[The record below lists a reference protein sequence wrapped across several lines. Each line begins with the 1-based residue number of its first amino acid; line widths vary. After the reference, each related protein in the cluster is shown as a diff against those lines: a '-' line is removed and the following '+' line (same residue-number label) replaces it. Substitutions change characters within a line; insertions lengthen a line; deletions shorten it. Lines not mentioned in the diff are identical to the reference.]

1 MERFKQILS
10 SISEAAQ
17 KTYKGK
23 KRSELKNSDFLF
35 PDTKSFPIVSPVD
48 VPDAINNF
56 GRMKGPMTYDAFLKK
71 LYTFVKRKG
80 PEFVAALPE
89 ATKDR
94 LGINKKSKAGCPFSI
109 GNMVRN
115 INPDCVHYM
124 SEGIV
129 TAVKSLPD
137 NMGNVVSYKT
147 TNAGKTWTVGTELT
161 KTEIQLAAVME
172 DPLLDKQMDL
182 MDLHAQPE
190 MEEEDDDEEDED
202 ELSEYKQ
209 DFLAMNIGSLNAI
222 ATHALEILRSIDSDP
237 HVKENLTESWIQ
249 GKIAITE
256 DYMRTIHDFVR
267 FVPQNDDTSWAE
279 NKPGL
284 WENIRRKKQKEGKNY
299 KPAKPGDPDR
309 PDREQWK
316 RLTK

>member
-1 MERFKQILS
+1 MERFKEILS

-17 KTYKGK
+17 
-23 KRSELKNSDFLF
+23 
-35 PDTKSFPIVSPVD
+35 
-48 VPDAINNF
+48 
-56 GRMKGPMTYDAFLKK
+56 
-71 LYTFVKRKG
+71 RKG
-80 PEFVAALPE
+80 QSFVAALPE

-94 LGINKKSKAGCPFSI
+94 LGINKTSKAKCSFSI

-115 INPDCVHYM
+115 INPDCIHYM

-129 TAVKSLPD
+129 TAIKSLPD
-137 NMGNVVSYKT
+137 NIGDVISYKT
-147 TNAGKTWTVGTELT
+147 TNAGKTWTIGTELT
-161 KTEIQLAAVME
+161 KTEVQLAPVE
-172 DPLLDKQMDL
+172 DPFMDL
-182 MDLHAQPE
+182 NAQPE
-190 MEEEDDDEEDED
+190 MDEDDEEEN

-209 DFLAMNIGSLNAI
+209 VFLVMNIGSLNAI

-267 FVPQNDDTSWAE
+267 FVPQNDDTSWAA

-284 WENIRRKKQKEGKNY
+284 WENIRRKKQREGKNY
-299 KPAKPGDPDR
+299 KPAKPGDLDR
-309 PDREQWK
+309 PDKQQWK
-316 RLTK
+316 KLTKSTNSVCNKCGNSITTCSCVGKH